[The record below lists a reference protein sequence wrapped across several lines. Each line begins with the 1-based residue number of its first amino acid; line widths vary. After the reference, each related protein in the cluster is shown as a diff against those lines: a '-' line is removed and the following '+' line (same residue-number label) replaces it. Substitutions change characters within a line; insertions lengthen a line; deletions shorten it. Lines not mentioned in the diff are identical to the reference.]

1 MNRAGVVEATSPG
14 GHAMIVNNPL
24 ADSAEIEQEDQ
35 NSVLRARAGDRKALE
50 DLIEHHQAWIYNI
63 ALRMLF
69 HPQDAEDATQ
79 EILIKVVTRLS
90 SFEGRSSF
98 RTWLYRIVVNHV
110 LNVKRGREELEITT
124 FPAYGD
130 ALDKTPDL
138 DPPDP
143 KGVPPDGNLLVT
155 EAMLACTSGMLL
167 CLDREQRLSYILG
180 AIFDV
185 SDTIAA
191 EVLEISPENFRQ
203 RLARARRD
211 LRNFM
216 NDKCGLVNPANPC
229 RCAKKTRGFIQA
241 GHVDPNNLLFVRER
255 ICNVREAAPKTY
267 QTIKTLDDKC
277 AEIYRGHSFYT
288 PPDLVQMVR
297 QLVQSPDLK
306 RSTDLS

>member
-1 MNRAGVVEATSPG
+1 MTVD
-14 GHAMIVNNPL
+14 NPF
-24 ADSAEIEQEDQ
+24 ADSVPTEQEDE
-35 NSVLRARAGDRKALE
+35 NLVVRARAGHRKALE
-50 DLIEHHQAWIYNI
+50 DLIERHQAWIYNI

-98 RTWLYRIVVNHV
+98 RTWLYRIVVNHL
-110 LNVKRGREELEITT
+110 LNVKRGREELKITT
-124 FPAYGD
+124 FSAYGD
-130 ALDKTPDL
+130 ALENTPDL

-143 KGVPPDGNLLVT
+143 KGASPDENLLVT

-167 CLDREQRLSYILG
+167 CLDREQRLAYILG
-180 AIFDV
+180 AILGV
-185 SDTIAA
+185 NDTVAA
-191 EVLEISPENFRQ
+191 EVLELTSENFRQ

-241 GHVDPNNLLFVRER
+241 GHVDPENLLFVRER
-255 ICNVREAAPKTY
+255 ICNMREAAPKTY

-277 AEIYRGHSFYT
+277 AEIYRGHPFYRA
-288 PPDLVQMVR
+288 PDLVQMVR
-297 QLVQSPDLK
+297 RLVLSPALP
-306 RSTDLS
+306 

>member
-1 MNRAGVVEATSPG
+1 MNVD
-14 GHAMIVNNPL
+14 NPL
-24 ADSAEIEQEDQ
+24 ADNAPSQHEDE
-35 NSVLRARAGDRKALE
+35 NLVARARAGDRKALE

-79 EILIKVVTRLS
+79 EILVKIVTRLS
-90 SFEGRSSF
+90 SFEGRSSL
-98 RTWLYRIVVNHV
+98 RTWIYRIVVNHV
-110 LNVKRGREELEITT
+110 LNMRRGRLEDPLIDFRRYGEELEKI
-124 FPAYGD
+124 
-130 ALDKTPDL
+130 PDL
-138 DPPDP
+138 DPPDH
-143 KGVPPDGNLLVT
+143 KGASPDGNLLVT

-167 CLDREQRLSYILG
+167 CLDREQRLAYILG
-180 AIFDV
+180 AILGV
-185 SDTIAA
+185 SDAVAA
-191 EVLEISPENFRQ
+191 EVLELTSENFRQ

-241 GHVDPNNLLFVRER
+241 GHVDPENLLFVRER
-255 ICNVREAAPKTY
+255 ICKVREAAPKTY

-277 AEIYRGHSFYT
+277 AEIYRGHPFYR

-297 QLVQSPDLK
+297 KLVLSPALP
-306 RSTDLS
+306 